1 MSATETVTGKITPEQ
16 KELLQKHGVNI
27 SKLVREAVETEIQRI
42 QEEEQKK
49 ALTDASKTLQKI
61 PTQTLIDIIREN
73 RDRR

>member
-49 ALTDASKTLQKI
+49 ALRDASKTLQKI

>member
-49 ALTDASKTLQKI
+49 ALTDASKILQKI

-73 RDRR
+73 RDQR

>member
-49 ALTDASKTLQKI
+49 ALRDASKTLQKI
-61 PTQTLIDIIREN
+61 PTQDLIDIIREN
-73 RDRR
+73 RDQR